1 MFIHNCVVYGSIR
14 WMVHCWVL
22 VHSDQLY
29 VSQLKVGDPELLES
43 KHKRHLHSKPKKLQL
58 LLAWSEIQ
66 KGKKLLAGKLIAEI
80 VILHH

>member
-1 MFIHNCVVYGSIR
+1 
-14 WMVHCWVL
+14 MVHCWVL

-29 VSQLKVGDPELLES
+29 VSQLKVRDPELHES

-58 LLAWSEIQ
+58 LLSWSEIQ
-66 KGKKLLAGKLIAEI
+66 KGKELLAGKLIPEI